1 MKIHQGFL
9 NSFSMFNIIVANNT
23 HRIFEVAKVWKIQF
37 KNKNTRLY
45 KFHFQIWSIIFRCQ
59 GILSKQKFP
68 TIKSVSL
75 TGEGRGMGVGQSMV
89 VTIQNYHFFWRSS
102 ILHQKMKKGRDKGDQ
117 NEWQGYFGPLCQT
130 LLLFNR
136 VRYRVFIKNCV
147 FSLCIATH
155 PSPTYLCKGVSK
167 LSRQCECTVIPIGWP
182 IFG

>member
-37 KNKNTRLY
+37 KNKNTKVY
-45 KFHFQIWSIIFRCQ
+45 KFHFQIWSIIFPCQ

-68 TIKSVSL
+68 TIK
-75 TGEGRGMGVGQSMV
+75 TG
-89 VTIQNYHFFWRSS
+89 
-102 ILHQKMKKGRDKGDQ
+102 
-117 NEWQGYFGPLCQT
+117 QGYFGPLCQT

-136 VRYRVFIKNCV
+136 VWYRVFIKNCV

-155 PSPTYLCKGVSK
+155 PSPTYLCKGFSK

-182 IFG
+182 IFGQFLYNQC